1 MIDDRLNA
9 TLFLSSNDIIT
20 LHKLCVLG
28 ERVYPEIVEEH
39 NLRSVQLYKRFSGK
53 ENKDVFRKK
62 FLARLRESWTTS
74 YGLEKSDRF
83 TKQFCQLVEMV
94 NEEGAIVFAN
104 LIRKT
109 HFAKLVEH
117 YDQLM
122 SEHGSAGL
130 IHSYLNLRNHPDF
143 LNNCLFNSAFFHPL
157 VIAIIA
163 YQIGAPIRIVDA
175 RAKDAEPLAVCAQD
189 NMLHIDNT
197 PFNDEYKVLLTW
209 EKHKVSGSK
218 GQNFVY
224 LPGTHK
230 GARNCYVNEDGMV
243 WSTEN
248 ASIFVTENSID
259 QALEFQRKIK
269 KNLLP
274 SVVEVCDNNEP
285 TTIPFAAG
293 SLIHHRFRTTEGH
306 PRSSLIIAFHSAF
319 DNPGGLLEEP
329 LPNMSNLLQQI
340 LVRQEQSSGDLFISV
355 LTSQSNSIAHAIEQI
370 SEPVLDGAKLVDQ
383 QTKQLSD
390 RQVKTWKEAVL
401 NSPEIEEIKFSSQ
414 SNLFGDELNIDEF
427 VRFVVEEMMFYDK
440 HGPLDLILYANA
452 REEIRKWSRNRIREM
467 RLTHLK
473 QRLSKWAS
481 ELVQPKISHI
491 LSPPDLVRCSKTIL
505 RWCREASKQ
514 DYSSVNLDFNEQI
527 TCSEAVASLSQ
538 LVSDLSE
545 SILRCYSFQ
554 NYVST
559 SLFLFWACDECIRLI
574 SSNDLDLVDNG
585 GTLLRSYIASSL
597 VHQQLYKFEK
607 SSRNLTPTATL
618 YPLS

>member
-1 MIDDRLNA
+1 MIDNRLNT
-9 TLFLSSNDIIT
+9 TLFLSPNDIIT

-28 ERVYPEIVEEH
+28 ERVYPEIVEKH
-39 NLRSVQLYKRFSGK
+39 NLHSVQVYKRFSGE
-53 ENKDVFRKK
+53 ENKNSFRKK
-62 FLARLRESWTTS
+62 ILTRLRESWTTS
-74 YGLEKSDRF
+74 YGLEKSDKF
-83 TKQFCQLVEMV
+83 TKQFCQLVEMA

-109 HFAKLVEH
+109 HFTKLVEQ

-122 SEHGSAGL
+122 SKHGSAGL

-143 LNNCLFNSAFFHPL
+143 LNNRLFNSAFFHPL
-157 VIAIIA
+157 IIAIIA

-197 PFNDEYKVLLTW
+197 PFNNEYKVLLTW
-209 EKHKVSGSK
+209 EKHKASGSK

-230 GARNCYVNEDGMV
+230 GARNCYVNKDGMV

-248 ASIFVTENSID
+248 ASIFVTENSIE
-259 QALEFQRKIK
+259 QALEFQRTIK

-285 TTIPFAAG
+285 TIILFAAG
-293 SLIHHRFRTTEGH
+293 SLIHHRFRTAEGH

-340 LVRQEQSSGDLFISV
+340 LVRQEQSSEDLFISV
-355 LTSQSNSIAHAIEQI
+355 LTSKSNSIAHAIEQI
-370 SEPVLDGAKLVDQ
+370 SEPALDGAKLIDQ
-383 QTKQLSD
+383 QTKQLSG
-390 RQVKTWKEAVL
+390 RQVQTWKEAVL

-452 REEIRKWSRNRIREM
+452 KEEIRKWSRNRIREM
-467 RLTHLK
+467 SLPHSK
-473 QRLSKWAS
+473 QRFLKWIS
-481 ELVQPKISHI
+481 ELASPKISHI
-491 LSPPDLVRCSKTIL
+491 LFPHELVKCSKTIL
-505 RWCREASKQ
+505 RWCREASIQ

-574 SSNDLDLVDNG
+574 SSSNLDLVDNG
-585 GTLLRSYIASSL
+585 GTILRSYIASSL

-607 SSRNLTPTATL
+607 SLDH
-618 YPLS
+618 